1 MQQCIHNVVLLKKKQ
16 EKKQERKQK
25 QPYAWTSELS

>member
-1 MQQCIHNVVLLKKKQ
+1 MQQCIHNLVLLKKKQ

-25 QPYAWTSELS
+25 QSYAWTSELS

>member
-16 EKKQERKQK
+16 ERKQK
-25 QPYAWTSELS
+25 QSYAWTSELS